1 MLYILV
7 IFKDWLLE
15 DDKLVGVIV
24 IFLVFLIGFEK
35 GYEIL
40 LDVKI
45 VYKMV
50 LLIICFF
57 MY

>member
-35 GYEIL
+35 RL
-40 LDVKI
+40 WN
-45 VYKMV
+45 
-50 LLIICFF
+50 IIGCKNCL
-57 MY
+57 

>member
-7 IFKDWLLE
+7 IIKDWMLE